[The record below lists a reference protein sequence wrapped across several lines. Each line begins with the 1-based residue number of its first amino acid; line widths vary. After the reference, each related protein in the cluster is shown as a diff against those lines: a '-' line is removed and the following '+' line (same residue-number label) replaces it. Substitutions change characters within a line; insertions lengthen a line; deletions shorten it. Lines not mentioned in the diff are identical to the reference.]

1 MKAKN
6 NKIKSKKSVIV
17 GFIIAIIAALAV
29 YCGTCLI
36 SNTADIARL
45 KNESQELNT
54 KYQQQLDENKK
65 VKSILESDNKD
76 EYIEQKAREKGYVK
90 DGEVVYYDISSSK

>member
-6 NKIKSKKSVIV
+6 NKIKSKKSVNV
-17 GFIIAIIAALAV
+17 GFVIAIIAALAV

>member
-17 GFIIAIIAALAV
+17 GFVIAIIAALAV